1 MTNTSL
7 VGSHELPSWLINS
20 IALRGLAN
28 SVLLHAHVK
37 ESGGKNTE
45 VWVLPRFNA
54 WEVRNTEFNERRLF
68 NPRDGMLVT
77 EGKKR
82 TVFQADDFRLIKPP
96 LAIQILVPTLLP
108 IWSMHDPWK
117 IESVVQEGPNCLL
130 NLRARNSQAR
140 HEGWLRINSSGV
152 GISAKLGA
160 SVTVSELSEQ
170 FEFDHPA
177 VWWGSADNAT

>member
-1 MTNTSL
+1 MTDATPDGPN
-7 VGSHELPSWLINS
+7 ELPNPLIAS

-28 SVLLHAHVK
+28 SVLLHAYVE

-77 EGKKR
+77 EGKER

-117 IESVVQEGPNCLL
+117 IESVVQEGSDCLL
-130 NLRARNSQAR
+130 KLRARNPHAR

-152 GISAKLGA
+152 GISAKLGT
-160 SVTVSELSEQ
+160 SITVSELSEQ

-177 VWWGSADNAT
+177 VWWGSADDTT